1 MKWKLALSNDLLS
14 DVYKIKEQE
23 ILVRR
28 KENML
33 NTLGE
38 TKEYNL
44 AGDIHCSF
52 PFVKFLIYSTF
63 HISSEK
69 KYF

>member
-1 MKWKLALSNDLLS
+1 MQIKWKLFLSNDLLS
-14 DVYKIKEQE
+14 EVYKIKEQE

-28 KENML
+28 KEYVL

-44 AGDIHCSF
+44 AGVIHCSF

-63 HISSEK
+63 YIFFEK
-69 KYF
+69 